1 MVNIHGCSSENKG
14 YQEETKKVIFKNKW
28 KTLFLP
34 RLFIQAGNVTVEE
47 FLDISL
53 PRGPS

>member
-28 KTLFLP
+28 KTLFLL
-34 RLFIQAGNVTVEE
+34 RLSIQAGNMLQLKN
-47 FLDISL
+47 F
-53 PRGPS
+53 